1 MKIPGQISVEINRF
15 DAILCDRMPAS
26 DTNLPDGFHPWMLDD
41 GWFDTVIYAP
51 LHIRYRSAASIWHL
65 VAQCCSM
72 RVASDEDPQK
82 LWARETFQKFLPREL
97 VNYAYK
103 ADNEGVFQDG
113 LARSVAD
120 IRTMCHEA
128 YNITKLPEF
137 RADVID
143 LLLIGSANANDVK
156 VKQIISRT
164 SLAVW
169 LYGLIRDGAIE

>member
-1 MKIPGQISVEINRF
+1 
-15 DAILCDRMPAS
+15 
-26 DTNLPDGFHPWMLDD
+26 MLDD
-41 GWFDTVIYAP
+41 AWFDTVIYAP
-51 LHIRYRSAASIWHL
+51 LNIHYRSAAAIWHL
-65 VAQCCSM
+65 VAQTCSM
-72 RVASDEDPQK
+72 RAGSGEDPQK
-82 LWARETFQKFLPREL
+82 LWAREIFQQFLPSEL

-120 IRTMCHEA
+120 IRTICREA
-128 YNITKLPEF
+128 YNITKFPEF
-137 RADVID
+137 SADVID
-143 LLLIGSANANDVK
+143 LLLIGSANADDVK